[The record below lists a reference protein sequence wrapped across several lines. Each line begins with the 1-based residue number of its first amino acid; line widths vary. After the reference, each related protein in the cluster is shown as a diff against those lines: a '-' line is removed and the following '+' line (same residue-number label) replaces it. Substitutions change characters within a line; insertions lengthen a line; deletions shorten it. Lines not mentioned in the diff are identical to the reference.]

1 MDEMVAVEALQE
13 QLLNLSKPLAAL
25 DLPLLDAHGATLASD
40 LLVDEI
46 PVIRSG
52 QLIDSTQIALAAS
65 LGLDRLPCR
74 PHPRV
79 VIISA
84 GDDLVE
90 PGSKLADAEDEFE
103 SNSWFLTTF
112 AREVGAHAFRVHTIP
127 ETAEQLKL
135 VIEDQLVRA
144 DLIVISGESK
154 DESFDLITSVISTL
168 GEIKIV
174 TPNLA
179 ESSKHSFGLIGP
191 DKTPVVAL
199 PGDPISAYISNE
211 LFIRP
216 MIRNM
221 MGLYDIHR
229 PITRATLTND
239 VASDSGKHAFIRAIL
254 STDNP
259 NRRLVTALPNQDDL
273 IGLSDATGLIVM
285 SEEATSFK
293 AGEEVD
299 VLMLERR
306 FN

>member
-1 MDEMVAVEALQE
+1 MDEMVTVGALQE

-40 LLVDEI
+40 LLVDEK

-90 PGSKLADAEDEFE
+90 PGSKLADADDEFE

-168 GEIKIV
+168 GEIQIV
-174 TPNLA
+174 TPKLA

-191 DKTPVVAL
+191 DRTPVVVL
-199 PGDPISAYISNE
+199 PGDPISNFLSAE

-216 MIRNM
+216 MITKM
-221 MGLYDIHR
+221 
-229 PITRATLTND
+229 LTGVNTD
-239 VASDSGKHAFIRAIL
+239 KPNKKVKLTKSVTSPSGVASYIRGELNADGQVSPLADQESLMTLSKANCLITLGEKEEKLNSGDSVNIL
-254 STDNP
+254 K
-259 NRRLVTALPNQDDL
+259 LNQD
-273 IGLSDATGLIVM
+273 
-285 SEEATSFK
+285 
-293 AGEEVD
+293 
-299 VLMLERR
+299 RR
-306 FN
+306 

>member
-1 MDEMVAVEALQE
+1 MDEIVAVEALQE

-154 DESFDLITSVISTL
+154 DDSFDLITSVISTL

-191 DKTPVVAL
+191 DKTPVVVL
-199 PGDPISAYISNE
+199 PGDPISNFLSAE
-211 LFIRP
+211 LFIGP
-216 MIRNM
+216 MIKKMLTGVNKESQSKKVK
-221 MGLYDIHR
+221 LTKS
-229 PITRATLTND
+229 IT
-239 VASDSGKHAFIRAIL
+239 SPSGKVSYIRGDLNADGQVSPLVDQESLITL
-254 STDNP
+254 SKANCLIRIGEKEEKLNSGD
-259 NRRLVTALPNQDDL
+259 LVNIVKLNQD
-273 IGLSDATGLIVM
+273 
-285 SEEATSFK
+285 
-293 AGEEVD
+293 
-299 VLMLERR
+299 R
-306 FN
+306 F

>member
-1 MDEMVAVEALQE
+1 MDEMVTVGAFQE
-13 QLLNLSKPLAAL
+13 QLLNLSNPLAAL
-25 DLPLLDAHGATLASD
+25 DLPLLDAHRATLASD
-40 LLVDEI
+40 LLVDEK

-90 PGSKLADAEDEFE
+90 PGSKLADTDDEFE

-127 ETAEQLKL
+127 ETADQLKL
-135 VIEDQLVRA
+135 IIEDQLVRA

-168 GEIKIV
+168 GEIQIV
-174 TPNLA
+174 TPKLA

-191 DKTPVVAL
+191 DKTPVVVL
-199 PGDPISAYISNE
+199 PGDPISNFLSAE
-211 LFIRP
+211 LFIKP
-216 MIRNM
+216 MITKM
-221 MGLYDIHR
+221 
-229 PITRATLTND
+229 LTGVNTD
-239 VASDSGKHAFIRAIL
+239 KPNKKVKLTKSVTSPSGVASYIRGELNADGQVSPLADQESLMTLSKANCLITLGEKEEKLNSGDSVNIL
-254 STDNP
+254 K
-259 NRRLVTALPNQDDL
+259 LNQD
-273 IGLSDATGLIVM
+273 
-285 SEEATSFK
+285 
-293 AGEEVD
+293 
-299 VLMLERR
+299 RR
-306 FN
+306 

>member
-1 MDEMVAVEALQE
+1 MTVGAFQE

-40 LLVDEI
+40 LLVDEK

-90 PGSKLADAEDEFE
+90 PGSKLADADDEFE

-168 GEIKIV
+168 GEIQIV
-174 TPNLA
+174 TPKLA

-191 DKTPVVAL
+191 DKTPVVVL
-199 PGDPISAYISNE
+199 PGDPISNFLSAE

-216 MIRNM
+216 MITKM
-221 MGLYDIHR
+221 
-229 PITRATLTND
+229 LTGVNTD
-239 VASDSGKHAFIRAIL
+239 KPNKKVKLTKSVTSPSGVASYIRGELNAEGQVSPLADQESLMTLSKANCLITLGEKEEKLNSGDSVNIL
-254 STDNP
+254 K
-259 NRRLVTALPNQDDL
+259 LNQD
-273 IGLSDATGLIVM
+273 
-285 SEEATSFK
+285 
-293 AGEEVD
+293 
-299 VLMLERR
+299 RR
-306 FN
+306 

>member
-1 MDEMVAVEALQE
+1 MDEMVTVGAFQE

-40 LLVDEI
+40 LLVDEK

-90 PGSKLADAEDEFE
+90 PGSKLADADDEFE

-168 GEIKIV
+168 GEIQIV
-174 TPNLA
+174 TPKLA

-191 DKTPVVAL
+191 DKTPVVVL
-199 PGDPISAYISNE
+199 PGDPISNFLSAE

-216 MIRNM
+216 MITKMLTGVNTDKPNKKVKLTKSVTSPSGVVSYIRGELNADGQVSPLADQESLM
-221 MGLYDIHR
+221 TLSKANCL
-229 PITRATLTND
+229 ITLGEKEEKLN
-239 VASDSGKHAFIRAIL
+239 SGDSVNIL
-254 STDNP
+254 K
-259 NRRLVTALPNQDDL
+259 LNQD
-273 IGLSDATGLIVM
+273 
-285 SEEATSFK
+285 
-293 AGEEVD
+293 
-299 VLMLERR
+299 RR
-306 FN
+306 